1 MENQKLLVIVGP
13 TASGKSAFAVK
24 LAKKF
29 DGEIISADSRQVYK
43 GLEIGSGQVTKK
55 EMMGVPHHLLGVAS
69 PKRRFTIAQYSILA
83 KKTMGQIMKKKR
95 LPILVGGSPFYIY
108 SVVDG
113 WNIPEVKPDIKL
125 RKQLEKESIE
135 QLFAKLKKLD
145 PARARTIESKNKRRL
160 IRALEINLITGRPVP
175 PLRGAERGSPT
186 SVGGYPVIFLGL
198 KKSPEALRKLIKK
211 RFLAMLKKGLLTEVK
226 KLRDSGL
233 SWQRIESFGLEYR
246 EASQYLQGKLTK
258 NQMIEQA
265 VRATEDF
272 ARRQMT
278 WFKKD
283 NRIHWIK
290 DSKASLAF
298 LAGRAIM
305 HFVRSKW
312 LQ

>member
-198 KKSPEALRKLIKK
+198 KKSPEALKKLIKK
-211 RFLAMLKKGLLTEVK
+211 RFLTMLKKGLLTEVK

-290 DSKASLAF
+290 DLKAALAL
-298 LAGRAIM
+298 LAPYAIM